1 MQVSKTPDC
10 RDAIWRRQG
19 HITSARETKL
29 YVAYHQHREMW
40 KFSRGKG
47 AHRCLGR
54 EANLSFRV
62 NMPQNVLLGRCLVD
76 NRGSDLRRFARKCVR
91 ERETSDICFAQADT
105 YQCRHRDPRPS
116 LRREGSHLDRS
127 RILGL
132 SRVPRT
138 DAPIPTSGD
147 GRRDSRGRI
156 GVELA

>member
-29 YVAYHQHREMW
+29 YMAYHQHREMW

-54 EANLSFRV
+54 GANLSFRV

-76 NRGSDLRRFARKCVR
+76 NRGSDLRRFARKCIR
-91 ERETSDICFAQADT
+91 EKPVI
-105 YQCRHRDPRPS
+105 YVLHRPTHTNAVTEIHDRLCAAKDHILIVPAY
-116 LRREGSHLDRS
+116 LDYH
-127 RILGL
+127 G
-132 SRVPRT
+132 
-138 DAPIPTSGD
+138 
-147 GRRDSRGRI
+147 SRGRTPQSQRAAMEGEI
-156 GVELA
+156 VGVG